1 MAGKRWVGV
10 VLGGAA
16 AAAAAAALVREQR
29 RRSQELPTG
38 LSTSR
43 LSRTARLAKMSGRSA
58 STYAAAK
65 VRAAVA
71 PPEQRAH
78 IEEQAH
84 LKSAEQVVETLG
96 AMKGAVMKLAQ
107 LVSFAADGLPEQ
119 YRDVLKSL
127 QTQAPAMDYCLVED
141 VVATELG
148 RPPQELFRSFEREPA
163 AAASI
168 GQVHRAEL
176 EGHVPVAVKVQ
187 YPGVSEAIRA
197 DLSNAGFLYG
207 ISGLLMPGLEAEPII
222 DELKARLGEELDYRI
237 EATNQSAFRAA
248 YEDHPLFHVPAV
260 YPAFSSERVIT
271 MEWVD
276 GAPFDAVCELPREE
290 RDDIGERIF
299 RFVFGSLYRHHMF
312 NGDPHPGNYLFQADG
327 RVTFLDFGCVKRFSE
342 AAAEDIKKMV
352 HAVVDGDADGLREVA
367 VAQGYMRADAP
378 ISAAD
383 LYDHLRAFYAPV
395 CEDREFTYTHEYA
408 ADCLT
413 RLFDPAAPTAHVQR
427 HLTMPGE
434 LVLLQRINLGLNS
447 VLASLGAT
455 ANWHRI
461 SREYWF
467 GDPPS
472 TPLGRM
478 AAAWQ
483 AERAMLRRRRELRG
497 Q

>member
-1 MAGKRWVGV
+1 MARKRWVGV

-16 AAAAAAALVREQR
+16 AAAAAAALVQEQR
-29 RRSQELPTG
+29 RRNSAVPTG
-38 LSTSR
+38 LSTTR
-43 LSRTARLAKMSGRSA
+43 ISRTARLARLSGRSA

-71 PPEQRAH
+71 PPERRAE

-84 LKSAEQVVETLG
+84 IKSAEQVVETLG

-127 QTQAPAMDYCLVED
+127 QAQAPAMDYALVED
-141 VVATELG
+141 VVRAEFG
-148 RPPQELFRSFEREPA
+148 RSPQELFRNFEREPA

-176 EGHVPVAVKVQ
+176 EGNVPVAVKVQ
-187 YPGVSEAIRA
+187 YPGVAEAIRA
-197 DLSNAGFLYG
+197 DLSNAAFLYG
-207 ISGLLMPGLEAEPII
+207 ISGLLMPGLEAEPIVA
-222 DELKARLGEELDYRI
+222 ELKTRIGEELDYRI
-237 EATNQSAFRAA
+237 EATNQGAFREA
-248 YEDHPLFHVPAV
+248 YDDHPLFHIPAV
-260 YPAFSSERVIT
+260 HPEYSSQRVLT

-276 GAPFDAVCELPREE
+276 GAGFEDVCALPREE
-290 RDDIGERIF
+290 RDDVGERIF
-299 RFVFGSLYRHHMF
+299 RFVFGSLYRHRMF

-327 RVTFLDFGCVKRFSE
+327 RVSFLDFGCVKHFGE
-342 AAAEDIKKMV
+342 DAAGNIKAMV
-352 HAVVDGDADGLREVA
+352 HAVIDGDPPGLREVA
-367 VAQGYMRADAP
+367 VTQGYLKADAP
-378 ISAAD
+378 VSAED
-383 LYDHLRAFYAPV
+383 LFAHFRAFYAPV
-395 CEDREFTYTHEYA
+395 CEDAAFTYTHEYA
-408 ADCLT
+408 ADCLA
-413 RLFDPAAPTAHVQR
+413 RLFDPAAETAHVQR
-427 HLTMPGE
+427 RLTMPGE

-447 VLASLGAT
+447 ILASLGAT

-483 AERAMLRRRRELRG
+483 AERAMLRRQRELRG
-497 Q
+497 G